1 MYAIGLVMP
10 TQAMKLLD
18 ACVGEISIDRLYD
31 NNYYVL
37 ERQILDLVVMTLV
50 RLHPTVTDELVDGR
64 VGGW

>member
-1 MYAIGLVMP
+1 ML

-31 NNYYVL
+31 DDYYVL
-37 ERQILDLVVMTLV
+37 EHQILDSLVMTLV
-50 RLHPTVTDELVDGR
+50 RLHRTVADELVDGR

>member
-1 MYAIGLVMP
+1 ML
-10 TQAMKLLD
+10 TQAMRLLD

-50 RLHPTVTDELVDGR
+50 RLHQTVVDKLVDGR